1 MCPYGSS
8 VPPAFSP
15 SAGGWPV
22 PSSRQTVVYSSEP
35 MGKAGQKSSHE
46 KRQTAIQGTKE
57 NIQGGE
63 SQFGAYV

>member
-22 PSSRQTVVYSSEP
+22 PSSRQTVVYSSEA
-35 MGKAGQKSSHE
+35 MGKAGQKSSRE
-46 KRQTAIQGTKE
+46 KRKIAIQITKQ
-57 NIQGGE
+57 NIQGRE
-63 SQFGAYV
+63 CQFWAYA